1 VLLGLLPAAPAAA
14 EESRTVSAADLL
26 VTISATPNAPG
37 VNAFTV
43 LAASSR
49 RPPPAPLDGVT
60 LELRAAG
67 GPTGVPLTEVEP
79 GRYAGTARIAA
90 AGPLRLSAVL
100 RRGGQRLAVEVSW
113 RVAAAPPGS
122 AAGPSGRSAGAPAGP
137 GQPAAPYRAVLAAWL
152 LSAALLLGARRLPA
166 GVRRVR
172 VLVR

>member
-1 VLLGLLPAAPAAA
+1 VLLGLLPAPPAAA
-14 EESRTVSAADLL
+14 EESRTVTAADLL

-67 GPTGVPLTEVEP
+67 GPVEVSLAEVEP
-79 GRYAGTARIAA
+79 GRYAGTAQIAA

-100 RRGGQRLAVEVSW
+100 RRGGQRLVVAVSW
-113 RVAAAPPGS
+113 RVAAAPPGP
-122 AAGPSGRSAGAPAGP
+122 AANQTGRSARAPIGP
-137 GQPAAPYRAVLAAWL
+137 SQPAPYRAVLAAWL
-152 LSAALLLGARRLPA
+152 LSAALLIGARRVPA

-172 VLVR
+172 VLLR